1 MLTVRLQVL
10 FLIKERS
17 SHPLEGHPLVTHPSL
32 HIGPASS
39 LLLLIHHLSQ
49 GPHLILEVCFHTTH
63 IGFHCIQCVVIII
76 CLLSLSEN
84 PCLLISPFKPYLSD
98 PPTLLLLIHLSH
110 NNVFHFV
117 FPFPQ
122 HHSCITNIQR
132 AESLPSHSHLSHIT
146 YLRYVRATLHPVL
159 PGHNLIPHKLVSKLD

>member
-98 PPTLLLLIHLSH
+98 PPTLLFDYSSLSRRDCPLVLDSH
-110 NNVFHFV
+110 EFIVVLGTLGRLSQYLVTVTHHKS
-117 FPFPQ
+117 PQ
-122 HHSCITNIQR
+122 
-132 AESLPSHSHLSHIT
+132 
-146 YLRYVRATLHPVL
+146 
-159 PGHNLIPHKLVSKLD
+159 LVV